1 MAENMKL
8 RLSYAGTT
16 YLWGSWKTLLKSKDG
31 MELPRRSQTR
41 GRGLQTQGRTVPGQ
55 GRTLTYLGKWKQ
67 QAMGTGLR
75 GVGKVIRGQ
84 IKQGLLGKRLEL
96 FFSLKWEAIGRLST
110 WEAWYTILLSLESP
124 GCCMGVS
131 FRRQE
136 WKSEVEDYSTLR
148 VQTWMGW

>member
-1 MAENMKL
+1 ML
-8 RLSYAGTT
+8 GPPSYED
-16 YLWGSWKTLLKSKDG
+16 LEKPLLKSKDG

-41 GRGLQTQGRTVPGQ
+41 GRGLQTQGRTVQGQ

-84 IKQGLLGKRLEL
+84 IKQDLLSKKLEL

-110 WEAWYTILLSLESP
+110 WEAWCAILLPLESHGP
-124 GCCMGVS
+124 YTGVS
-131 FRRQE
+131 FRRQD
-136 WKSEVEDYSTLR
+136 WKPELEYCSMLW
-148 VQTWMGW
+148 VQMWMGW

>member
-1 MAENMKL
+1 MKL
-8 RLSYAGTT
+8 RLSYVGTT
-16 YLWGSWKTLLKSKDG
+16 FLWGSWKMLLKSKDG

-41 GRGLQTQGRTVPGQ
+41 GRGLQTQGRTVQGQ

-67 QAMGTGLR
+67 QAMGTGFR

-84 IKQGLLGKRLEL
+84 IKQGLLGKKLEL

-110 WEAWYTILLSLESP
+110 WEAWYTILLSLESH
-124 GCCMGVS
+124 GCWTGVS

-136 WKSEVEDYSTLR
+136 WKPEVEDYSTLW